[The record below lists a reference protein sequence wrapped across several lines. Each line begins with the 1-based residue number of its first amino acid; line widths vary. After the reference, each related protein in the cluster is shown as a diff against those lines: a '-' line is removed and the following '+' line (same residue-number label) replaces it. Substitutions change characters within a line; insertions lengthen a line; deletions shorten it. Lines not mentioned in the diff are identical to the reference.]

1 MKMYLSI
8 YAYITICIYVHVCTY
23 TIVTFADALF
33 YAAAALRMCPV
44 ALSEPMLW
52 SLSKSSVFLNK
63 SRKDSS
69 GKSLVKS
76 CKCRFEWENHQN
88 KKVFMGKSNVNGGL
102 SGTVEHHLYME
113 VYSAEKT
120 STSLKHVGKWTRN
133 WILCRSAIFLGQV
146 QRFWSNIH
154 LDTEKHHPNPRSGWG
169 HRGVTREG
177 VPSGGSTGRSWNFSR
192 NICSNVWIRGT
203 VPPSCLG
210 FGWWIAGVDPA
221 GSGFWAT
228 HWGKP
233 QWFDLGSDMSSELW
247 RICWEWLCRRLSPF
261 FSVLLSQNDWC
272 R

>member
-1 MKMYLSI
+1 
-8 YAYITICIYVHVCTY
+8 
-23 TIVTFADALF
+23 
-33 YAAAALRMCPV
+33 
-44 ALSEPMLW
+44 
-52 SLSKSSVFLNK
+52 
-63 SRKDSS
+63 
-69 GKSLVKS
+69 
-76 CKCRFEWENHQN
+76 
-88 KKVFMGKSNVNGGL
+88 
-102 SGTVEHHLYME
+102 ME
-113 VYSAEKT
+113 VWVAQWNIIFTWRFTARKKHLRVLNMLGNEHETEFCAE
-120 STSLKHVGKWTRN
+120 VP
-133 WILCRSAIFLGQV
+133 F
-146 QRFWSNIH
+146 FWSSPKISV
-154 LDTEKHHPNPRSGWG
+154 KHPLGHRKNHPNPRSGWG

-247 RICWEWLCRRLSPF
+247 RIRWEWLCRRSSPF